1 MFCPF
6 CGNEE
11 TNVKDSRVV
20 DDGKSIKRR
29 RVCSG
34 CEARFTTFERIEV
47 KEIVVVKKSGETEF
61 FDIKKLRSAIKMSV
75 RKRKVSSDDLERLI
89 NNIYNKI
96 SEISDS
102 SINSSDIGDLVLEH
116 LLNMDKVAYVRFAS
130 VYKNFREVK
139 GFEDFL
145 GNLEDK

>member
-6 CGNEE
+6 CGSEE

-29 RVCSG
+29 RVCSR

-102 SINSSDIGDLVLEH
+102 TINSSDIGDLVLEH
-116 LLNMDKVAYVRFAS
+116 LLNFDKVAYVRFAS
-130 VYKNFREVK
+130 VYKNFTNT
-139 GFEDFL
+139 EDFQRFVK
-145 GNLEDK
+145 NLAA

>member
-6 CGNEE
+6 CGSEE

-102 SINSSDIGDLVLEH
+102 TINSSDIGDLVLEH
-116 LLNMDKVAYVRFAS
+116 LLNLDKVAYVRFAS
-130 VYKNFREVK
+130 VYKNFTNT
-139 GFEDFL
+139 EDFQRFVK
-145 GNLEDK
+145 NLAA